1 MVNVFKHTSG
11 IGVAATRREKAAMID
26 EVKAVNLMLKFG
38 ILTLS
43 FIHASFYL
51 LSIYALRIAHCHV
64 EDSI

>member
-1 MVNVFKHTSG
+1 
-11 IGVAATRREKAAMID
+11 MID

-51 LSIYALRIAHCHV
+51 LSIHAMTRITNRTLVMSKIQSEEKKFHQT
-64 EDSI
+64 

>member
-51 LSIYALRIAHCHV
+51 LSIRVLVIAH
-64 EDSI
+64 